1 VAIFNP
7 QVPDMPDSNYLRW
20 SGGPISQ
27 PKEDTTLEALFKGVG
42 DVTGAIAKGGDATIK
57 KTIDD
62 VVYAKADEERNKYQ
76 GNLDEAYGKASGQ
89 RTAAGDTDVMTA
101 NAQAVPSE
109 LENVSE
115 NLTAMGSSRASGK
128 LSLTEYIM
136 RRDEYLQNIRS
147 QFPGYRQYIDE
158 KAAEATGIPVANALI
173 KARLADINSF
183 IGQAKSETDKVK
195 AYLLRHNEL
204 DGVPA
209 LIQGIDNGTTTPHQ
223 AYKEVNRQLSV
234 LHQLKLRDLLR
245 KDTNETTTQRG
256 IESSKDFQAR
266 ANQIVTNGFSTL
278 LTGAGIGETPDEV
291 MKKVQ
296 AGVDPKESRQLAQ
309 TMGLRMLEAEQR
321 MRAEAKIR
329 RPNGTTWYDDIGPDK
344 VEKLIQ
350 ENLSGYKSVVDFLT
364 NKEYGAAYMVAHDIK
379 SMGDENTRNLLRH
392 PIVGPK
398 LLDLK
403 SIFEQAGPSAVGAL
417 AVQSMIEDLPGDIKT
432 YRAETRARADA
443 LRVDSKTGEIP
454 SLVDDIKHA
463 DAKGVTNPKYYSSL
477 FKQIS
482 DITDPTV
489 PDKIKIN
496 RFKYAFSKPGAIS
509 QIEKDGIDPVTGKPG
524 KVGQYSAYSQ
534 LTSDDFIKEAKR
546 LNGLD
551 STIWPAYT
559 NWVKN
564 TFGNELLKPDVMQL
578 KDIVIP
584 SGLTFGWDTVN
595 TKFSLT
601 NARGQDVLLQ
611 RTTGREP
618 GIGNFEKAILNR
630 INGGIQPIARI
641 AKEEN
646 ADPTFVSN
654 YVLKQ
659 LIDLGFDPT
668 IQNPAGVPQHM
679 SKSIYDQ
686 KTNQKKYEEELKK
699 KFKKTE

>member
-1 VAIFNP
+1 
-7 QVPDMPDSNYLRW
+7 MPDSNYLRW

-76 GNLDEAYGKASGQ
+76 GYLGEAYGKVSGQ
-89 RTAAGDTDVMTA
+89 RTSAADDTDVMTA

-183 IGQAKSETDKVK
+183 IGAAKSETDKTI
-195 AYLLRHNEL
+195 ALLHKHPEL
-204 DGVPA
+204 
-209 LIQGIDNGTTTPHQ
+209 QGIPELVEGLRRGTVAPFE
-223 AYKEVNRQLSV
+223 AEKELNKKLEFFHAMKVRSLSRTD
-234 LHQLKLRDLLR
+234 K
-245 KDTNETTTQRG
+245 KETTEEKAT
-256 IESSKDFQAR
+256 ESSKDFQAT
-266 ANQIVTNGFSTL
+266 ASQLSVDNMSTL
-278 LTGAGIGETPDEV
+278 LTASGIGNTPEEISR
-291 MKKVQ
+291 KIQ
-296 AGVDPKESRQLAQ
+296 SGSIDPEEARVLAQ
-309 TMGLRMLEAEQR
+309 NMGRHSLLLEQQ
-321 MRAEAKIR
+321 MRAAAKVR
-329 RPNGTTWYDDIGPDK
+329 RPNGTNWYDDIGPANA
-344 VEKLIQ
+344 EKIIQ
-350 ENLSGYKSVVDFLT
+350 DNLAGHKNVIGYLE
-364 NKEYGAAYMVAHDIK
+364 NKEHGPAYIVANQITA
-379 SMGDENTRNLLRH
+379 MGDKNAAQLLRH
-392 PIVGPK
+392 PIIGPT
-398 LLDLK
+398 LLDMSTIYK
-403 SIFEQAGPSAVGAL
+403 QAGPTAVGTL
-417 AVQSMIEDLPGDIKT
+417 AIQSMAEDLPGQIKA
-432 YRAETRARADA
+432 YRTETRMRAAAMLPDP
-443 LRVDSKTGEIP
+443 KTGQTP
-454 SLVDDIKHA
+454 SLIDDFKDA
-463 DAKGVTNPKYYSSL
+463 DKKGVNNPKYYDSIL
-477 FKQIS
+477 KQVGT
-482 DITDPTV
+482 ITDPSV
-489 PDKIKIN
+489 PDSQKIKY
-496 RFKYAFSKPGAIS
+496 FKYAFRPENLGVIS
-509 QIEKDGIDPVTGKPG
+509 LIEKEGIGPGG
-524 KVGQYSAYSQ
+524 KVGQYSAYSY
-534 LTSDDFIKEAKR
+534 LSSDEFVAQARR

-551 STIWPAYT
+551 PTIWPTYT

-578 KDIVIP
+578 KDIAIP

-611 RTTGREP
+611 RTTGRELS
-618 GIGNFEKAILNR
+618 IGNFEKAILNR

-699 KFKKTE
+699 KFKTP